1 MTDTHS
7 AQCLEG
13 GFQYV
18 PWSRSLH
25 NIIKQFKLV
34 LLMQALRGGGGSLPS
49 FPSLPTTPPACA
61 LSALHPPHSSVSL
74 LSICGLIRRGEKK
87 SFLKCHARACQ
98 EESVYCTALCF
109 RWPANLSDIFHR
121 ENGAAV
127 MAEWIHRLRD
137 PFHLIIAPFE
147 LFNTNAEL
155 LVVVGGGRL

>member
-87 SFLKCHARACQ
+87 VFFEMPCQGLPGGIGLLHSFLLPLACQ
-98 EESVYCTALCF
+98 PLRYLSQGKRGSSYGRVNTQTAGSIPFDYCA
-109 RWPANLSDIFHR
+109 I
-121 ENGAAV
+121 
-127 MAEWIHRLRD
+127 WI
-137 PFHLIIAPFE
+137 I
-147 LFNTNAEL
+147 
-155 LVVVGGGRL
+155 